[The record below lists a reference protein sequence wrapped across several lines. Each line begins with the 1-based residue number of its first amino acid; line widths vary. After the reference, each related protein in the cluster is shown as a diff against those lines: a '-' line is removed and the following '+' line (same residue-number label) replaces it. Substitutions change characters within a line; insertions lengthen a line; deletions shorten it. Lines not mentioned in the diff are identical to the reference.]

1 MTLEDSVVELL
12 ERKHMTV
19 TTAESCTAGLLSGR
33 LMNVP
38 GASNV
43 YNEGYITYSNQAKE
57 KLLGVPH
64 EILETVGAVSE
75 ETAAA
80 MAEGAARAANAD
92 AALSVT
98 GIAGPGG
105 GTEEKPVGLVYIGCY
120 VRGHIRVE
128 KYLFTGNRNQN
139 RESSVEN
146 ALTLLREE
154 LEGCV

>member
-33 LMNVP
+33 LTNVP